1 MTFVAS
7 AIAGAAV
14 LGAGASIYSSSKA
27 SSAQQNAAAQSAAAQ
42 QAGADKSI
50 AAQKEMYQQGRTDLQ
65 PYREGGVAAQNQLM
79 QMLGIGGDTTAANY
93 GKYSKDFGM
102 SDFTTD
108 PGYQFRLEQG
118 MKALNSSAAARG
130 MGMSGA
136 NIKGATEYGQNLGS
150 QEYQNA
156 FNRYQTNRTAQLA
169 PLQSLYAG
177 GQAAAAGS
185 AAQAGALGANL
196 GQTYTGLGQGLGQAA
211 VAGGNAQASGYLN
224 QANAVTN
231 ALNQGMSSYTMNKYL
246 GNLGG
251 AGGGNGVNP
260 LTYTPSDLSQINAA
274 NVSGFNQYGQY

>member
-1 MTFVAS
+1 MPDPIS
-7 AIAGAAV
+7 AIAGSAV
-14 LGAGASIYSSSKA
+14 LGAGSGLIGSSKA
-27 SSAQQNAAAQSAAAQ
+27 ADAQREAAAASAAAQ
-42 QAGADKSI
+42 REAADKSI
-50 AAQKEMYQQGRTDLQ
+50 AAQREMFDIGRADLA
-65 PYREGGVAAQNQLM
+65 PYREAGVTSQNQLM
-79 QMLGIGGDTTAANY
+79 TLLGIGGDQNAQGY
-93 GKYSKDFGM
+93 GRYAKDFGM

-118 MKALNSSAAARG
+118 MKALNASAAAKG

-136 NIKGATEYGQNLGS
+136 NIKGATEYGQNMGS

-185 AAQAGALGANL
+185 AAQAGALGSNL

-211 VAGGNAQASGYLN
+211 VASGNAQASGYLN

-231 ALNQGMSSYTMNKYL
+231 ALNQGMSSYMMNNYL
-246 GNLGG
+246 GGMGG
-251 AGGGNGVNP
+251 RGGGGSF
-260 LTYTPSDLSQINAA
+260 LSPSQGG
-274 NVSGFNQYGQY
+274 SGLI

>member
-1 MTFVAS
+1 MGIET
-7 AIAGAAV
+7 AILGAGV
-14 LGAGASIYSSSKA
+14 LGAGSSLYGSSKA
-27 SSAQQNAAAQSAAAQ
+27 AEAQQAAAAQSAAAQ
-42 QAGADKSI
+42 RYAADQSI
-50 AAQKEMYQQGRTDLQ
+50 AAQKEMYQQGRTDLA
-65 PYREGGVAAQNQLM
+65 PYREGGVAAQNQLLSL
-79 QMLGIGGDTTAANY
+79 LGIGGDQTAPGY
-93 GKYSKDFGM
+93 GRYARDFGM

-118 MKALNSSAAARG
+118 MKALNASAAAKG
-130 MGMSGA
+130 MGQSGA

-185 AAQAGALGANL
+185 AAQAGALGSNL
-196 GQTYTGLGQGLGQAA
+196 GNTYTNLGQGLGQAA

-231 ALNQGMSSYTMNKYL
+231 ALNQGMSSYMQGQYL
-246 GNLGG
+246 NRLGG
-251 AGGGNGVNP
+251 GGSN
-260 LTYTPSDLSQINAA
+260 LSYLSPSQGGM
-274 NVSGFNQYGQY
+274 GFV

>member
-1 MTFVAS
+1 MPDPIS
-7 AIAGAAV
+7 AIAGSAV
-14 LGAGASIYSSSKA
+14 LGAGSSLIG
-27 SSAQQNAAAQSAAAQ
+27 SSNAADAQREAAAASAAAQ
-42 QAGADKSI
+42 REAADKSI
-50 AAQKEMYQQGRTDLQ
+50 AAQREMFDIGRADLA
-65 PYREGGVAAQNQLM
+65 PYRQGGTTAQNQLM
-79 QMLGIGGDTTAANY
+79 TLLGIGGDQNAQGY
-93 GKYSKDFGM
+93 GRYAKDFGM

-108 PGYQFRLEQG
+108 PGYQFRLDQG
-118 MKALNSSAAARG
+118 MKALNASAAAKG

-185 AAQAGALGANL
+185 AAQAGALGSNL
-196 GQTYTGLGQGLGQAA
+196 GQTYTGLGQGLAQAA

-231 ALNQGMSSYTMNKYL
+231 ALNQGMSSYMMNNYL
-246 GNLGG
+246 NRGAPNYAANFARTDSPYSYG
-251 AGGGNGVNP
+251 AGGYMG
-260 LTYTPSDLSQINAA
+260 
-274 NVSGFNQYGQY
+274 SGPFAPGTS

>member
-1 MTFVAS
+1 MPDPIS
-7 AIAGAAV
+7 AIAGSAV
-14 LGAGASIYSSSKA
+14 LGAGSSLIGSSKA
-27 SSAQQNAAAQSAAAQ
+27 ADAQREAAAASAAAQ
-42 QAGADKSI
+42 REAADKSI
-50 AAQKEMYQQGRTDLQ
+50 AAQREMFDIGRADLA
-65 PYREGGVAAQNQLM
+65 PYRQGGTTAQNQLM
-79 QMLGIGGDTTAANY
+79 TLLGIGGDTTAQGY
-93 GKYSKDFGM
+93 GKYARDFGM

-118 MKALNSSAAARG
+118 MRALNASAAAKG

-185 AAQAGALGANL
+185 AAQAGALGQNL
-196 GQTYTGLGQGLGQAA
+196 GQTYTGLGQGIAQAG
-211 VAGGNAQASGYLN
+211 VAAGNAQASGYLN

-231 ALNQGMSSYTMNKYL
+231 ALNQGMSSYMMNNYL
-246 GNLGG
+246 NR
-251 AGGGNGVNP
+251 GGGLNP
-260 LTYTPSDLSQINAA
+260 TAMSATGYTLP
-274 NVSGFNQYGQY
+274 